1 MELLVKDRGG
11 IVYSKEGFP
20 LFFLEN
26 MSRYK
31 GTMLY
36 ISTIDI
42 YGNVENMPVLWLR
55 WRTMYR
61 VWSNAF
67 DVL

>member
-1 MELLVKDRGG
+1 
-11 IVYSKEGFP
+11 
-20 LFFLEN
+20 

-36 ISTIDI
+36 ISTIDM

-55 WRTMYR
+55 EGQCTESGQMLLM
-61 VWSNAF
+61 WSKQLFTSLISRAITVYF
-67 DVL
+67 